1 MKSQTLMNFI
11 FTVSKPGLRERS
23 QDLLLNEVVISSK
36 KEYSTESNLDDV
48 ELPLFDF
55 STLAMAT
62 NNFSDE
68 NKLGQGGFGSVYK
81 VIFFVNKRYHNI
93 NQYYKGTQ
101 YIMLTV
107 VYMGG
112 IARVGL

>member
-1 MKSQTLMNFI
+1 MKSQTLTNFI

-55 STLAMAT
+55 GTLAMAT

-81 VIFFVNKRYHNI
+81 VISLLI
-93 NQYYKGTQ
+93 NTT
-101 YIMLTV
+101 I
-107 VYMGG
+107 
-112 IARVGL
+112 I